1 MPATPPPPDGPV
13 ATDALRAAASGA
25 DAGPETGDEGSATP
39 DPVLRA
45 AISRH
50 PASRRPD
57 VIRLPDG
64 RD

>member
-13 ATDALRAAASGA
+13 ATDALRAAPSGA
-25 DAGPETGDEGSATP
+25 AAGPEPGGEGSATP

-57 VIRLPDG
+57 VIRLPEG